1 MKYWDELNELDTSLV
16 ELDLIKSN
24 LRLIANGAE
33 SSFFE
38 DLQPAIECVT
48 SNLEEKMAEA
58 RENFEVLFGNV
69 RSDGDE
75 ETVSTL
81 KTNEYVEPS
90 EGVLELDSI
99 VKGWSNK

>member
-33 SSFFE
+33 CSNFADILSA
-38 DLQPAIECVT
+38 LECVT
-48 SNLEEKMAEA
+48 SNFENALSEA
-58 RENFEVLFGNV
+58 RDNFQYLFGII
-69 RSDGDE
+69 RSDGNA
-75 ETVSTL
+75 VSTL
-81 KTNEYVEPS
+81 QTNDYVEPS

-99 VKGWSNK
+99 VRGWSNK

>member
-1 MKYWDELNELDTSLV
+1 MKYWDELNKLDTTLV

-24 LRLIANGAE
+24 MRLISNGAE

-38 DLQPAIECVT
+38 DLQSALECVT
-48 SNLEEKMAEA
+48 SNFEEKMSQV
-58 RENFEVLFGNV
+58 REEFEVLFSTV

-75 ETVSTL
+75 NSISTL

-90 EGVLELDSI
+90 EGVLELDRI
-99 VKGWSNK
+99 VRGWGNK

>member
-1 MKYWDELNELDTSLV
+1 MKYWDELNQLDTTLV

-24 LRLIANGAE
+24 LRVIANGAE

-38 DLQPAIECVT
+38 DLQSAIECVT

-58 RENFEVLFGNV
+58 RENFEVLFSNV

-81 KTNEYVEPS
+81 KTNEYVTPS
-90 EGVLELDSI
+90 EDVIELDRI
-99 VKGWSNK
+99 VRGWGQK

>member
-1 MKYWDELNELDTSLV
+1 MKYWDELNQLDTTLV

-38 DLQPAIECVT
+38 DLQSALECVT
-48 SNLEEKMAEA
+48 SNFEEKMSQV
-58 RENFEVLFGNV
+58 REEFEVLFSTV

-75 ETVSTL
+75 NSISTL

-90 EGVLELDSI
+90 EGVLELDRI
-99 VKGWSNK
+99 VRGWGNK